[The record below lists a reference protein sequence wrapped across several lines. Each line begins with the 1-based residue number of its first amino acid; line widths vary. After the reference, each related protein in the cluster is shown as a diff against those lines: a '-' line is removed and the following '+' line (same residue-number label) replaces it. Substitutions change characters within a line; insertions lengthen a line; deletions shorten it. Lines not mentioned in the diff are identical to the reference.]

1 MFYGLIGEKLGHSFS
16 REIHAKI
23 ASYPYQL
30 VELAPQEL
38 NRFMKK
44 RKFTAINVTI
54 PYKQAVIP
62 YLDEIDEN
70 ARRIGAVNTI
80 VKRVGRLYGYNTDYS
95 GASALLR
102 HAGIEL
108 QGRHVMILG
117 TGGTSHTLRCV
128 ASDLGADRITL
139 VSRHPAEGE
148 IGYDELPAYSGSV
161 QVLINTTPVGMF
173 PHTDGRPVNL
183 EDFPA
188 LEGVADVIY
197 NPLRTPLIRQA
208 QARGLKAEGGLYM
221 LAAQAVYASALF
233 RNIEI
238 AEEVVE
244 KTFLAV
250 LREKENIVLIGM
262 PSSGKSTVGKEL
274 AEKIGRPLLDTDRE
288 IVRQCG
294 KTISRIFAED
304 GETFFRE
311 REREVTARL
320 SDRQG
325 IVIAT
330 GGGIILNEQNLDA
343 LRANGR
349 IYFLDRPL
357 EQLMASDDRP
367 LASDRAA
374 LEKRY
379 AERYDRYLAAADK
392 IIDASGSVR
401 SNTWQILED
410 YLQ

>member
-30 VELAPQEL
+30 IELAPQEL
-38 NRFMKK
+38 DRFMKK

-54 PYKQAVIP
+54 PYKQAVMP

-139 VSRHPAEGE
+139 VSRHPSDGE

-161 QVLINTTPVGMF
+161 QVLINTTPVGMY

-183 EDFPA
+183 DDFPA

-274 AEKIGRPLLDTDRE
+274 AEKIGRELLDTDRE

-304 GETFFRE
+304 GEAFFRE
-311 REREVTARL
+311 REREVSARL

-379 AERYDRYLAAADK
+379 AERYDLYRAAADK

-410 YLQ
+410 YFQ

>member
-38 NRFMKK
+38 DRFMKK

-183 EDFPA
+183 DDFPA

-379 AERYDRYLAAADK
+379 AERYDRYRAAADK

>member
-38 NRFMKK
+38 DRFMKK

-148 IGYDELPAYSGSV
+148 TGYDELPAYSGSV
-161 QVLINTTPVGMF
+161 QVLINTTPVGMY

-183 EDFPA
+183 DDFPV

>member
-38 NRFMKK
+38 DRFMKK
-44 RKFTAINVTI
+44 RKYTAINVTI

-148 IGYDELPAYSGSV
+148 TGYDELPAYSGSV
-161 QVLINTTPVGMF
+161 QVLINTTPVGMY

-183 EDFPA
+183 DDFPV

-311 REREVTARL
+311 REREVCARL

-325 IVIAT
+325 SVIAT

>member
-30 VELAPQEL
+30 IELAPQEL
-38 NRFMKK
+38 DRFMKK

-54 PYKQAVIP
+54 PYKQAVMP

-139 VSRHPAEGE
+139 VSRHPADGE

-161 QVLINTTPVGMF
+161 QVLINTTPVGMY

-183 EDFPA
+183 DDFPA

-274 AEKIGRPLLDTDRE
+274 AEKIGRELLDTDRE

-304 GETFFRE
+304 GEAFFRE
-311 REREVTARL
+311 REREVCARL

-379 AERYDRYLAAADK
+379 AERYELYRAAADK